1 MDFLAAGFNL
11 TYLDFGVNLGTL
23 GSALLPVIVLVQRRI
38 ILMIRLCATL
48 YSLCFTSSQL
58 CLFLHFFFR
67 NGLMAHLETCVCCIL
82 PNLTHALVFISSSHV
97 IFSFF
102 FFFLIWL
109 YWLKAVQETQQHNVN
124 TELTDSFCNSLWS
137 STVKRL
143 QGKLTVGLKVVL
155 LSEGR
160 KNIL

>member
-58 CLFLHFFFR
+58 CLFF
-67 NGLMAHLETCVCCIL
+67 A
-82 PNLTHALVFISSSHV
+82 
-97 IFSFF
+97 
-102 FFFLIWL
+102 FLFQ
-109 YWLKAVQETQQHNVN
+109 K
-124 TELTDSFCNSLWS
+124 
-137 STVKRL
+137 
-143 QGKLTVGLKVVL
+143 
-155 LSEGR
+155 
-160 KNIL
+160 